1 MNYLDPETL
10 ATFHRDDV
18 RSQITQKGRVINVVG
33 FLSSDDKSSKTYAEY
48 TRAHCESVGVHFNLI
63 TAKPEDVGGLIRG
76 SNKDA
81 SIHGIFVYY
90 PIFGDARDSEIRDL
104 VTPYKDV
111 EGLTSHWM
119 RKLYSNERFDDPQRQ
134 TKALL
139 PCTPLAVLKLLEET
153 EAHSETGLPFS
164 GQTVTIF
171 NRSAVVGKPLAHM
184 LCNDGAK
191 VHSFDIDGGI
201 TLEKGR
207 VLPDPIEREEALAES
222 GVVIT
227 AIPSRDFE
235 KIKAVE
241 LKDGAVCVNVASI
254 QNFEDEAKEKAGIYV
269 PRVGPL
275 TVAMCLRNV
284 LRLFEN
290 HHSPEAKAAAHAS

>member
-1 MNYLDPETL
+1 
-10 ATFHRDDV
+10 
-18 RSQITQKGRVINVVG
+18 
-33 FLSSDDKSSKTYAEY
+33 
-48 TRAHCESVGVHFNLI
+48 
-63 TAKPEDVGGLIRG
+63 
-76 SNKDA
+76 
-81 SIHGIFVYY
+81 
-90 PIFGDARDSEIRDL
+90 
-104 VTPYKDV
+104 
-111 EGLTSHWM
+111 
-119 RKLYSNERFDDPQRQ
+119 
-134 TKALL
+134 
-139 PCTPLAVLKLLEET
+139 
-153 EAHSETGLPFS
+153 
-164 GQTVTIF
+164 VTIF